1 MWSCRTLTSLIL
13 YIAHTAH
20 THTAHIA
27 HTPLTSLI
35 HRIYNIKYHEVI
47 HKKYQIYRARNYL
60 DVRASLSAST
70 ITLNLYVNELLCP
83 VPLFC
88 LTLCHT
94 PAAGEVRVSVAWH
107 TCLPSVWL
115 GFTILTRHQPGY
127 RINSLQW
134 PYHPCSLSLSV
145 GLATLYSCITT
156 ICHIVI
162 LYIFHVKIIKRTACT
177 PTL

>member
-1 MWSCRTLTSLIL
+1 MWSCRESNPN
-13 YIAHTAH
+13 IAHTSHRSH
-20 THTAHIA
+20 THRSHHIA
-27 HTPLTSLI
+27 HT

-60 DVRASLSAST
+60 DVRASQSAST
-70 ITLNLYVNELLCP
+70 ITLSVYVNELLCP

-94 PAAGEVRVSVAWH
+94 PAVRLVRYSVVRR

-134 PYHPCSLSLSV
+134 PYYPCTLSLSV